1 MPMSKNLVK
10 KKPTGDYINQLKFE
24 KKSVH
29 YLALISIW
37 LFDASISRENCEAFS
52 RSGSNWYQRKRKPT
66 RCWPNWRLSGRKP
79 IQIFIRLCYVKYSK
93 DTIPYF
99 FYYYFSFD
107 ILFDILFDFDC
118 LNPLAFILIMSFLFK
133 SFRYLFCIFRPRR
146 KSLLESF
153 SDLTSRM
160 FRKPSLDEPDFF
172 KPSLVEPNCNEHEPS
187 KNRQPFMQF
196 VTRSRV
202 SRTAIWNCT
211 YWLTLFIISN
221 DCCKNSYFAYL
232 MYYLL
237 RKIYTHI
244 L

>member
-1 MPMSKNLVK
+1 MKTKLRVWRS
-10 KKPTGDYINQLKFE
+10 IF
-24 KKSVH
+24 
-29 YLALISIW
+29 LA
-37 LFDASISRENCEAFS
+37 
-52 RSGSNWYQRKRKPT
+52 KT
-66 RCWPNWRLSGRKP
+66 SGRKL
-79 IQIFIRLCYVKYSK
+79 IQIFISVGYFKDSK

-99 FYYYFSFD
+99 FYNYFF
-107 ILFDILFDFDC
+107 FDILFDFDC
-118 LNPLAFILIMSFLFK
+118 LNPLAIILTMSFQFK

-221 DCCKNSYFAYL
+221 DCCKNSYLAYF
-232 MYYLL
+232 MYLL
-237 RKIYTHI
+237 VMQDIHSYLVI
-244 L
+244 CLLF